1 MAKDTDDS
9 EEMLNTLRR
18 DQGAETEV
26 EDDEAVSEEST
37 APMAGPMV
45 TPEPK
50 TGEREMAI
58 ANLSIALQLIQNSLA
73 ELGSDT
79 QEAKDAIRAVKIL
92 EQITGTNKEAGD
104 LQRAEI
110 LRLMESL
117 SPEQQSM
124 AMNRE
129 APPPPPPAAPP
140 MPAPQTAA
148 PPMPEA
154 AATTPTM

>member
-1 MAKDTDDS
+1 MAKDTDAS

-18 DQGAETEV
+18 DRGAETEI

-58 ANLSIALQLIQNSLA
+58 ANLSIAMQLIQNSLA

-79 QEAKDAIRAVKIL
+79 QEAKDAVRAVKIL

-110 LRLMESL
+110 LRLMETL
-117 SPEQQSM
+117 SPEQQSA
-124 AMNRE
+124 AMSQQ
-129 APPPPPPAAPP
+129 APPPAAPP

-148 PPMPEA
+148 PPMPGA
-154 AATTPTM
+154 SATTPTM

>member
-18 DQGAETEV
+18 DQGSETEV

-58 ANLSIALQLIQNSLA
+58 ANLSIAMQLIENSLA

-79 QEAKDAIRAVKIL
+79 QEAKDAVRAVKIL

-110 LRLMESL
+110 LRLMETL
-117 SPEQQSM
+117 SPEQQSA
-124 AMNRE
+124 AMSQQ
-129 APPPPPPAAPP
+129 APPPAAPP

-148 PPMPEA
+148 PPMPGA
-154 AATTPTM
+154 SATTPTM

>member
-58 ANLSIALQLIQNSLA
+58 ANLSIAMQLIENSLA

-79 QEAKDAIRAVKIL
+79 QEAKDAVRAVKIL

-110 LRLMESL
+110 LRLMETL
-117 SPEQQSM
+117 SPEQQS
-124 AMNRE
+124 AVLI
-129 APPPPPPAAPP
+129 APVRLVPRIR
-140 MPAPQTAA
+140 
-148 PPMPEA
+148 
-154 AATTPTM
+154 

>member
-1 MAKDTDDS
+1 MAKDTDNS
-9 EEMLNTLRR
+9 AEMLNTLRR
-18 DQGAETEV
+18 DQGAETEI

-58 ANLSIALQLIQNSLA
+58 ANLSIAMQLIQNSLA

-79 QEAKDAIRAVKIL
+79 QEAKDAVRAVKIL

-110 LRLMESL
+110 LRLMETL
-117 SPEQQSM
+117 SPEQQSA
-124 AMNRE
+124 AMSQP
-129 APPPPPPAAPP
+129 APPPAAPP
-140 MPAPQTAA
+140 MPAPPTAT
-148 PPMPEA
+148 PPMPGA
-154 AATTPTM
+154 SATTPTM

>member
-18 DQGAETEV
+18 DQGAETEI

-58 ANLSIALQLIQNSLA
+58 ANLSIAMQLIQNSLA

-79 QEAKDAIRAVKIL
+79 QEAKDAVRAVKIL

-110 LRLMESL
+110 LRLMETL
-117 SPEQQSM
+117 SPEQQSA
-124 AMNRE
+124 AMSQP
-129 APPPPPPAAPP
+129 APPPSAPP
-140 MPAPQTAA
+140 MPAPPTAT
-148 PPMPEA
+148 PPMPGA
-154 AATTPTM
+154 SATTPTM

>member
-9 EEMLNTLRR
+9 EEMLNMLRR

-26 EDDEAVSEEST
+26 EDDEAVSEEGT
-37 APMAGPMV
+37 APMAGPML

-79 QEAKDAIRAVKIL
+79 KEAKDAIRAVKIL

-129 APPPPPPAAPP
+129 APSPPAAMPP
-140 MPAPQTAA
+140 MPNPQTAA

>member
-18 DQGAETEV
+18 DQGAETAI
-26 EDDEAVSEEST
+26 EDDKAVSEEST

-58 ANLSIALQLIQNSLA
+58 ANLSIAMQLIQNSLA

-79 QEAKDAIRAVKIL
+79 QEAKDAVRAVKIL

-117 SPEQQSM
+117 SPEQQSA
-124 AMNRE
+124 AMSQE
-129 APPPPPPAAPP
+129 APPPSMPPMTTPPPAPPP
-140 MPAPQTAA
+140 MPGAS
-148 PPMPEA
+148 
-154 AATTPTM
+154 ATTPTM

>member
-18 DQGAETEV
+18 DQGAETEI

-58 ANLSIALQLIQNSLA
+58 ANLSIAMQLIQNSLA

-79 QEAKDAIRAVKIL
+79 QEAKDAVRAVKIL
-92 EQITGTNKEAGD
+92 EQSTGTNKEAGD

-110 LRLMESL
+110 LRLMETL
-117 SPEQQSM
+117 SPEQQSA
-124 AMNRE
+124 AMSQP
-129 APPPPPPAAPP
+129 ASPPAAPP
-140 MPAPQTAA
+140 MPAPPTAT
-148 PPMPEA
+148 PPLPGA
-154 AATTPTM
+154 SATTPTM

>member
-37 APMAGPMV
+37 APMAGPMM

-129 APPPPPPAAPP
+129 APPPPAAMPPTPT
-140 MPAPQTAA
+140 PQTAA